1 MKVIGLWSWCLTPRS
16 IIFQLNRGGHNVG
29 GKVIEETEAITGLS
43 TTLVVVNND
52 GGTCDV
58 ALDSKENAVKL
69 LHGAE
74 INDVEYNVSF
84 IFSDKTVVS
93 FMKLSSYF
101 EYQDIIS

>member
-1 MKVIGLWSWCLTPRS
+1 M
-16 IIFQLNRGGHNVG
+16 
-29 GKVIEETEAITGLS
+29 KVIEETEAITGLS

-101 EYQDIIS
+101 EYQTFVTWLILDRSKYFKGADTFTDTY